1 MLVNADKFSAL
12 LHALGLTQ
20 GLFKPTPSLLASSG
34 YTTGANGSDTLLQ
47 AYNFP
52 VNVSNNLHAIAD
64 MPNAG
69 DNIQNM
75 IQQGA
80 SCHVDPYDI
89 TVDVQAFLPFDE
101 TKANVFR
108 YRQQQSVNLGSW
120 YASISS
126 VAACSE

>member
-20 GLFKPTPSLLASSG
+20 GLFKPTPSFLASSG
-34 YTTGANGSDTLLQ
+34 YTAGAINKTDALPQ
-47 AYNFP
+47 AHNFP
-52 VNVSNNLHAIAD
+52 VLNGSSNLHALAD
-64 MPNAG
+64 ILKTGN
-69 DNIQNM
+69 NM
-75 IQQGA
+75 NQQDT

-89 TVDVQAFLPFDE
+89 PIVDVQAFLPFDE

-120 YASISS
+120 YASI
-126 VAACSE
+126 